1 MKYSVL
7 FYALTLIVGT
17 MLLVGC
23 SGKTATEEGMAEAEE
38 AAPEEIMGQITSIDN
53 HANVVTDI
61 KPAAFT
67 ALGWK
72 QKDAITVEFEDG
84 QTISCLYVEKYGDVP
99 VGDYLVRFSIEQS
112 VLKIAINEGYL
123 AETLKIKSP
132 GKVVLRRAQPH
143 SDDQ

>member
-1 MKYSVL
+1 MKHKLL
-7 FYALTLIVGT
+7 FYALILMIGT
-17 MLLVGC
+17 VLWMGC
-23 SGKTATEEGMAEAEE
+23 SGKTATEEGMAEAEK
-38 AAPEEIMGQITSIDN
+38 AASEEVMGQITAIDN

-72 QKDAITVEFEDG
+72 LKDTVTVEFEDG
-84 QTISCLYVEKYGDVP
+84 QKIDCRYVENYGDVP
-99 VGDYLVRFSIEQS
+99 VGDYLVRFDIEES

-132 GKVVLRRAQPH
+132 GKVVLRKMHMH
-143 SDDQ
+143 SGDQ

>member
-1 MKYSVL
+1 MKHKLL
-7 FYALTLIVGT
+7 FYALTLMVGT
-17 MLLVGC
+17 VLWMGC
-23 SGKTATEEGMAEAEE
+23 GGKTSTEEGMAGAEK
-38 AAPEEIMGQITSIDN
+38 AASEKIMGQITSIDN

-72 QKDAITVEFEDG
+72 LKDAITVEFEDG
-84 QTISCLYVEKYGDVP
+84 QKIDCRYVENYGDVP
-99 VGDYLVRFSIEQS
+99 VGDYLVRFSMEQS

-132 GKVVLRRAQPH
+132 GKVVLRKMEAP
-143 SDDQ
+143 SGDQ

>member
-1 MKYSVL
+1 MKYNVL
-7 FYALTLIVGT
+7 FCVLTLMVGT
-17 MLLVGC
+17 MLWLGC
-23 SGKTATEEGMAEAEE
+23 GGKTATEEGMAAAEK
-38 AAPEEIMGQITSIDN
+38 ASPEEIMGQITSIDN

-72 QKDAITVEFEDG
+72 LKDTITAEFEDG
-84 QTISCLYVEKYGDVP
+84 QKINCRYVENYGDVP

-123 AETLKIKSP
+123 AEKLKIKSP
-132 GKVVLRRAQPH
+132 GKVVLRKMQTQS
-143 SDDQ
+143 SDQ

>member
-1 MKYSVL
+1 MKHNVL
-7 FYALTLIVGT
+7 FCILTLMVGT
-17 MLLVGC
+17 MLWLGC
-23 SGKTATEEGMAEAEE
+23 SGKTATEEGMATAEKV
-38 AAPEEIMGQITSIDN
+38 AHQEIMGQITAIDN

-72 QKDAITVEFEDG
+72 KKDAITVEFEDG
-84 QTISCLYVEKYGDVP
+84 QKIKCLYVENYGDVP
-99 VGDYLVRFSIEQS
+99 VGDYLVRFDIEES

-132 GKVVLRRAQPH
+132 GKVVLHKTQAQG
-143 SDDQ
+143 DDQ

>member
-1 MKYSVL
+1 MKHKLL
-7 FYALTLIVGT
+7 FYALTLMVG
-17 MLLVGC
+17 MVLWMGC
-23 SGKTATEEGMAEAEE
+23 SGKTGTEEGMAEAEK
-38 AAPEEIMGQITSIDN
+38 AAAEEIVGQITSIDN

-72 QKDAITVEFEDG
+72 KKDAITVEFEDG
-84 QTISCLYVEKYGDVP
+84 QKIDCRYVENYGDVP
-99 VGDYLVRFSIEQS
+99 VGDYLVRFSVEQS

-132 GKVVLRRAQPH
+132 GKVVLRKMEAR

>member
-1 MKYSVL
+1 MKHKLL
-7 FYALTLIVGT
+7 FYALILMVGT
-17 MLLVGC
+17 VLWMGC
-23 SGKTATEEGMAEAEE
+23 SGKTATEEGMAEAEK
-38 AAPEEIMGQITSIDN
+38 AASEEVMGQITAIDN

-72 QKDAITVEFEDG
+72 LKDTVTVEFEDG
-84 QTISCLYVEKYGDVP
+84 QKIDCRYVENYGDVP
-99 VGDYLVRFSIEQS
+99 VGDYLVRFDIEES

-132 GKVVLRRAQPH
+132 GKVVLRKMHMH
-143 SDDQ
+143 SGDQ

>member
-1 MKYSVL
+1 MKHKLLLY
-7 FYALTLIVGT
+7 TLILMVGT
-17 MLLVGC
+17 VLWLGC
-23 SGKTATEEGMAEAEE
+23 GGKTATEEGMAKAEE
-38 AAPEEIMGQITSIDN
+38 ANPEEIMGQITSIDN

-72 QKDAITVEFEDG
+72 LKDTITVKFEDG
-84 QTISCLYVEKYGDVP
+84 REIDCRYVENYGDVP
-99 VGDYLVRFSIEQS
+99 VGAYLVRFSVEQS

-132 GKVVLRRAQPH
+132 GKVVLHKMETP
-143 SDDQ
+143 SGDQ

>member
-1 MKYSVL
+1 MKYNVL
-7 FYALTLIVGT
+7 FYALILMIGT
-17 MLLVGC
+17 VLWLGC
-23 SGKTATEEGMAEAEE
+23 SGKTGTEEGMAEAEK
-38 AAPEEIMGQITSIDN
+38 AASEEVMGQITAIDN

-72 QKDAITVEFEDG
+72 LKDTVTVEFEDG
-84 QTISCLYVEKYGDVP
+84 QKIDCRYVENYGDVP
-99 VGDYLVRFSIEQS
+99 VGDYLVRFDIEES

-132 GKVVLRRAQPH
+132 GKVVLRKMHMH
-143 SDDQ
+143 SGDQ